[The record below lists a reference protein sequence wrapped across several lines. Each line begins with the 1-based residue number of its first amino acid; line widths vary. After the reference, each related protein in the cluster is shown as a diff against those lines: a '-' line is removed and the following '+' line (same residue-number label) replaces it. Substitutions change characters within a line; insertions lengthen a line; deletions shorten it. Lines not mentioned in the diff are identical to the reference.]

1 MIRAVIF
8 DFGQTLVDSAEGFRT
23 AEKEIQRQAY
33 EALRL
38 DDPEGFLAVYRRVR
52 SAFHAGSDFSRRRIL
67 AGLFR
72 HYGRIP
78 VPALLEAWE
87 AGYWERVQAL
97 TRLFPETEAVL
108 RGLEERGYRR
118 ALITNAQGQVREGKH
133 RIGRYPGLARCF
145 ETIVVAGEGG
155 IPAKPDPAP
164 FRICLEKMG
173 IAPDEA
179 LYVGDDWRIDV
190 CGAQAAGMHPVWL
203 RHRLVRR
210 NWPAVETGRVPVID
224 SLERLLD
231 SEGLV

>member
-38 DDPEGFLAVYRRVR
+38 DDPEGFLAVYRRIR

-67 AGLFR
+67 AEVFR

-97 TRLFPETEAVL
+97 TRLFP
-108 RGLEERGYRR
+108 
-118 ALITNAQGQVREGKH
+118 
-133 RIGRYPGLARCF
+133 
-145 ETIVVAGEGG
+145 
-155 IPAKPDPAP
+155 
-164 FRICLEKMG
+164 
-173 IAPDEA
+173 
-179 LYVGDDWRIDV
+179 
-190 CGAQAAGMHPVWL
+190 
-203 RHRLVRR
+203 
-210 NWPAVETGRVPVID
+210 
-224 SLERLLD
+224 
-231 SEGLV
+231 